1 MRALTEMDN
10 ETEARRLGD
19 YLYAQGIPNDVDEDE
34 GEWTIWIHDDE
45 QLAAAEAELKPF
57 CTNPSD
63 SKYTKTSG
71 TADRLRKEQAEED
84 KVAAKR
90 QVDVRTQVFGQPTG
104 AKPMLTLFM
113 IGLCVIIHLLKI
125 SGRDLS
131 PLYYSNISLTNA
143 AKQSMS
149 DAEQMQYRM
158 KRVLPP
164 EVTGQRIGLAGNEK
178 PQRVGVGEAWRLIT
192 PIFMHGGFLHI
203 IFNMYWL
210 YFLGGVMEGKLG
222 FGRFLG
228 FVILAALLSNIGQYI
243 AEGPYFLGMSGVNYG
258 LFGYL
263 WIRGKLDPT
272 FGFQL
277 DPSTIAIMLIWFGV
291 CLIGLMP
298 NVANTAHALGLIVG
312 CAAAWIATQR
322 ALR

>member
-1 MRALTEMDN
+1 MDN

-34 GEWTIWIHDDE
+34 GEWTIWIHDDD
-45 QLAAAEAELKPF
+45 QLTAAEAELNAF
-57 CTNPSD
+57 HSNPAD
-63 SKYTKTSG
+63 IKYAKTSG
-71 TADRLRKEQAEED
+71 TADRLHKEQAEED
-84 KVAAKR
+84 KAVAKR

-113 IGLCVIIHLLKI
+113 IGLCVIIHLLKM

-131 PLYYSNISLTNA
+131 SLYISSYGLTQPIVETTVISG
-143 AKQSMS
+143 KQVDRRFNRPSILP
-149 DAEQMQYRM
+149 EITG
-158 KRVLPP
+158 KEVL
-164 EVTGQRIGLAGNEK
+164 
-178 PQRVGVGEAWRLIT
+178 VGSEYQSVGKFQIWRLIT
-192 PIFMHGGFLHI
+192 PIFMHGNFLHI

-210 YFLGGVMEGKLG
+210 YFLGGAMEGKLG

-228 FVILAALLSNIGQYI
+228 FVLLAALLSNIGQYI
-243 AEGPYFLGMSGVNYG
+243 VGGPNFLGMSGVNYG

-272 FGFQL
+272 FGFEL
-277 DPSTIAIMLIWFGV
+277 DQSTIAILLIWFGV

-298 NVANTAHALGLIVG
+298 GIANTAHALGLIVG

>member
-1 MRALTEMDN
+1 MRPIGEITD
-10 ETEARRLGD
+10 ETEAKRFGD
-19 YLYAQGIPNDVDEDE
+19 YLYANGIACDVDEDE
-34 GEWTIWIHDDE
+34 GIWTVWIHDDD
-45 QLAAAEAELKPF
+45 QLTKAETELAEFMETPGHPRYTQASARAEKIRQEEAKEDERAA
-57 CTNPSD
+57 
-63 SKYTKTSG
+63 
-71 TADRLRKEQAEED
+71 R
-84 KVAAKR
+84 R
-90 QVDVRTQVFGQPTG
+90 QIDVRTQVFGQATG
-104 AKPMLTLFM
+104 SKPLLTLFM
-113 IGLCVIIHLLKI
+113 IGLCVIIHLLKV

-131 PLYYSNISLTNA
+131 PLYYTNISLTTA

-149 DAEQMQYRM
+149 HGEQMQYRLN
-158 KRVLPP
+158 RVLPP
-164 EVTGQRIGLAGNEK
+164 EITGKKIGLAGNDK
-178 PQRVGVGEAWRLIT
+178 PERVGVGEMWRLIT

-222 FGRFLG
+222 LGRFLG
-228 FVILAALLSNIGQYI
+228 FVLLAAVLSNIGQYI
-243 AEGPYFLGMSGVNYG
+243 TEGPYFLGMSGVNYG

-272 FGFQL
+272 FGFEL

-291 CLIGLMP
+291 CLVGLMP

-322 ALR
+322 AMR